1 MRPRLFH
8 TSSGSCNVQKFRS
21 PAEFAPHAL
30 WLLNDPSLE
39 NSNCL
44 CKYCEKK
51 RTGSAKSPIPV
62 VSGSTPPSSFRTRNV
77 SKTSSSLTQ
86 VSRSPTKEAGRVFRL
101 AQVPLVSDPADP
113 LPGPFEIGS
122 TFYREGEIV
131 WLILDKSLLFDSVEG
146 PADGFIIRFWPCIVE
161 IDEDDTDDTGMPRG
175 QGMPSSAFLRV
186 RLFSSG
192 IAYFVPQHNILPFS
206 AYSPDGLWLQR
217 LQLRTSGF
225 ASCAQDP
232 FAGLVKIAE
241 DYSRGTT
248 APTSSPEELLLN
260 FLSDVNISLEIS
272 RFWSIYPVTP
282 SPLFPGPTATS
293 QRNPS
298 TVHARHHEL
307 WWGGERIVVG
317 DLVRLRVQESKLHQT
332 SESHKWFVPR
342 QLPESSAAA
351 ASVEHSEAEEGQ
363 LFFKLRTLLV
373 FKTEIGKELRA
384 FGGLYRL
391 VSFVPGLLPPLDT
404 AADSEQPV
412 LPRPPEGFAFQ
423 PALAGGWEIELSLH
437 YIDGRYYPRIQ
448 ETLTEPS
455 GVDAHTLEA
464 LEGVV
469 CWRVPPSR
477 PRHSKKGSRKELIA
491 QTMRRLQKM

>member
-1 MRPRLFH
+1 M
-8 TSSGSCNVQKFRS
+8 SGS
-21 PAEFAPHAL
+21 A
-30 WLLNDPSLE
+30 
-39 NSNCL
+39 
-44 CKYCEKK
+44 
-51 RTGSAKSPIPV
+51 
-62 VSGSTPPSSFRTRNV
+62 PPSSFRRQNV

-86 VSRSPTKEAGRVFRL
+86 VSRSSTKEAGRVFRL
-101 AQVPLVSDPADP
+101 AQVPLVSDQVDP
-113 LPGPFEIGS
+113 RPGPFEIGS
-122 TFYREGEIV
+122 TFYRKGEIV
-131 WLILDKSLLFDSVEG
+131 WLILNKSLLFDSVEG
-146 PADGFIIRFWPCIVE
+146 PTDGFIIRFWPCIVE
-161 IDEDDTDDTGMPRG
+161 IDEDDTGDTGMPRG
-175 QGMPSSAFLRV
+175 QGTPSSASLCV

-192 IAYFVPQHNILPFS
+192 IAYFVPQHHVLPFS

-217 LQLRTSGF
+217 LQLRASGF
-225 ASCAQDP
+225 SPCTQDP
-232 FAGLVKIAE
+232 FAGLVKIVE
-241 DYSRGTT
+241 NYSRGTT
-248 APTSSPEELLLN
+248 APTSSPEELLLT

-272 RFWSIYPVTP
+272 RFWSIYSVTP
-282 SPLFPGPTATS
+282 SPLFPGPTITS

-298 TVHARHHEL
+298 TAHARHREL

-317 DLVRLRVQESKLHQT
+317 DLVRLRVQESKLRRT
-332 SESHKWFVPR
+332 SEGHKWFVPR
-342 QLPESSAAA
+342 QLPEPSAAA
-351 ASVEHSEAEEGQ
+351 ASVEHSEAEERQ

-373 FKTEIGKELRA
+373 FKTEIGQELRA

-423 PALAGGWEIELSLH
+423 SALAGGWEIELSLH

-469 CWRVPPSR
+469 CWRVPPLR
-477 PRHSKKGSRKELIA
+477 PRHNNKGSRKELIA
-491 QTMRRLQKM
+491 QTMRTLKI